1 MRQLFVVVYQYKI
14 PKDKTIQYFKL
25 EKKAIEI
32 YLEKGCVAVEI
43 YRDIEAPEKWMEINR
58 FEDKEHYERV
68 VATLNDDQR
77 ISSLFKE
84 FQEVLKEEEY
94 DLQKNYYLQII

>member
-1 MRQLFVVVYQYKI
+1 MFVVVYQYKI

-32 YLEKGCVAVEI
+32 YLENGCVAVEI
-43 YRDIEAPEKWMEINR
+43 YRDIETPEKWMEINR

-68 VATLNDDQR
+68 SATLNYDQR

-84 FQEVLKEEEY
+84 FQDILEDQEY
-94 DLQKNYYLQII
+94 ELQKNYYLQMI